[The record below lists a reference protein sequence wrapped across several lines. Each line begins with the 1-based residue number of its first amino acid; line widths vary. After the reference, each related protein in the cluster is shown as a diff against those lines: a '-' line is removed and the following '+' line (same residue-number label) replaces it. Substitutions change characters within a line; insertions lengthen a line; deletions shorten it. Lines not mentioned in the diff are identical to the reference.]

1 MILSYHKKI
10 PSAFPH
16 HIANT
21 ETSTIMPSPSSSTST
36 GRPAIINPLLPRPR
50 QRRSKQITP
59 IRSKFFHS
67 IGILKNHH
75 HTPSSLTNNN
85 SSDAALATKRSVKG
99 APRYNAP
106 LRYIYDHRGHAP
118 PPAKNKGSPRCVM
131 HHHHHHH
138 THTHNAEEERDDH
151 EQISEIFG
159 IGLLLNEAKEK
170 EKRRSVNF
178 QETVTVVP

>member
-1 MILSYHKKI
+1 M
-10 PSAFPH
+10 
-16 HIANT
+16 
-21 ETSTIMPSPSSSTST
+21 MPSPSSSTST

-59 IRSKFFHS
+59 IRSKFFYS
-67 IGILKNHH
+67 IGILSNNHH
-75 HTPSSLTNNN
+75 HTPSSSTNNN

-131 HHHHHHH
+131 HHH
-138 THTHNAEEERDDH
+138 TQGTHNAEDERDDH
-151 EQISEIFG
+151 EQLSEIFG
-159 IGLLLNEAKEK
+159 IGLLLKEAKEK